1 MSQIN
6 CLNEQPDHDFKS
18 IVASKNINLPESST
32 YLASDADGQLLI
44 NIHVCAMLFRDCL
57 ASMSP

>member
-1 MSQIN
+1 MSQVN

-18 IVASKNINLPESST
+18 IVASKKINLPESST

-44 NIHVCAMLFRDCL
+44 NIHVRRMLFRD
-57 ASMSP
+57 